1 MSKQLTRRELEDLSK
16 YIKAEQNKIA
26 LKKDWEKYNIT
37 ENANAML
44 NESKK
49 DKRLEQTHKKLR
61 DFEDK
66 RLAEENKNFS
76 FDEEMEKLPGISDIE
91 KIQKS
96 RYSVPSNF
104 KESDINKYEDE
115 LEGITGGTR
124 RKSKKS
130 IKSKKNKKSK
140 KIKKIKKKTLRFR
153 KSKK

>member
-26 LKKDWEKYNIT
+26 FKKDWERYNIT

-49 DKRLEQTHKKLR
+49 YNRLDENLKKLR

-66 RLAEENKNFS
+66 RLAEENKNFA
-76 FDEEMEKLPGISDIE
+76 FDKEMEKLPGISDIE
-91 KIQKS
+91 KIPKS
-96 RYSVPSNF
+96 RFSVPSNF
-104 KESDINKYEDE
+104 KESDINNYEDE

-130 IKSKKNKKSK
+130 KKNKKNKKSK
-140 KIKKIKKKTLRFR
+140 KRTLRFR